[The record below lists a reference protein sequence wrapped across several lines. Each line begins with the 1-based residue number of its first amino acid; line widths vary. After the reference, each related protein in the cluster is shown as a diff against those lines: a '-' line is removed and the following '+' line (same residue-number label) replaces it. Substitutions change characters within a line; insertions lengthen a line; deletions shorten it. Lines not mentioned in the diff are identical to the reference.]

1 MSRIHEALK
10 KAEQERASA
19 PVGDLATI
27 SSVESHIPV
36 GATTVGSGAAPRDYM
51 PRTDAASSSDYLRF
65 DDLRKRCAHPT
76 WHLDPNVNV
85 FINSALTAHG
95 AEQFR
100 TLRSRLYQ
108 MRGAQA
114 LKTLLVTS
122 SVPAEGKTFVT
133 NNLAQSIVR
142 QPDRR
147 VLIIDADLRC
157 SRLHVPLGA
166 PASPGLTDYLK
177 GEADEASIIQ
187 NGFDGNLCF
196 IPGGTESSH
205 PSELLSNGRL
215 KALIARMAPVF
226 DWVILDSPPL
236 LPVADSSFLAD
247 LVDGGAAGRAGGRD
261 AHGDRAA
268 ILPGVA
274 GPKRRWGGSE
284 RSRSRTSLW
293 FVLLVGLRIR
303 LWIRK
308 RRSGEGRTCPV
319 GALPRLIRV
328 SYGCPAGIRPDWE
341 LATLGLC
348 FLIFTARKRIAPPG

>member
-10 KAEQERASA
+10 KAEQERATA
-19 PVGDLATI
+19 PPSDLSTI
-27 SSVESHIPV
+27 SSVESHVPAMGDV
-36 GATTVGSGAAPRDYM
+36 NVASRVTPRELVAR
-51 PRTDAASSSDYLRF
+51 PDAGRSASNDYLRF
-65 DDLRKRCAHPT
+65 EDLQKKCAHPS

-85 FINSALTAHG
+85 FINSAMTAHG

-108 MRGAQA
+108 MRSTQP

-166 PASPGLTDYLK
+166 PVSPGLTEYLK
-177 GEADEASIIQ
+177 GEADEVSIIQ
-187 NGFDGNLCF
+187 SGLDGNLCF
-196 IPGGTESSH
+196 IPGGIESSH

-215 KALIARMAPVF
+215 KALIARMAPIF

-247 LVDGGAAGRAGGRD
+247 MVDG
-261 AHGDRAA
+261 
-268 ILPGVA
+268 
-274 GPKRRWGGSE
+274 
-284 RSRSRTSLW
+284 
-293 FVLLVGLRIR
+293 VLLVVRAGQTPMATAQ
-303 LWIRK
+303 
-308 RRSGEGRTCPV
+308 RSCQELQGRNVVGVVLNAVNPAQAYGSYYSSAYGYGYGYGYGSGGQTKGEHV
-319 GALPRLIRV
+319 Q
-328 SYGCPAGIRPDWE
+328 
-341 LATLGLC
+341 
-348 FLIFTARKRIAPPG
+348 

>member
-10 KAEQERASA
+10 KAAQERAAA
-19 PVGDLATI
+19 PVGDLSALVSAET
-27 SSVESHIPV
+27 HIPLE
-36 GATTVGSGAAPRDYM
+36 AANPMPNFAPRD
-51 PRTDAASSSDYLRF
+51 PVARPENHPGLSSEYLRF
-65 DDLRKRCAHPT
+65 DDLRRNCAHPT

-85 FINSALTAHG
+85 FMNSALTAHG

-108 MRGAQA
+108 MRSSQP

-133 NNLAQSIVR
+133 NNLAQSMVR

-166 PASPGLTDYLK
+166 PVSPGLTEYLK
-177 GEADEASIIQ
+177 GEADEAAIIQ
-187 NGFDGNLCF
+187 NGLDGNLCF
-196 IPGGTESSH
+196 IPGGSESTH

-215 KALIARMAPVF
+215 KTLLARLAPVF

-247 LVDGGAAGRAGGRD
+247 LVDG
-261 AHGDRAA
+261 
-268 ILPGVA
+268 
-274 GPKRRWGGSE
+274 
-284 RSRSRTSLW
+284 
-293 FVLLVGLRIR
+293 VLLVVRAGITPTATAQ
-303 LWIRK
+303 
-308 RRSGEGRTCPV
+308 RSCQELQGRNVV
-319 GALPRLIRV
+319 GVVLNAVDPAQAYGSYYSS
-328 SYGCPAGIRPDWE
+328 SYGYGYGYGYGHGEPTKGE
-341 LATLGLC
+341 HVQ
-348 FLIFTARKRIAPPG
+348 

>member
-19 PVGDLATI
+19 PVGDLAAI

-108 MRGAQA
+108 MRSTQA

-247 LVDGGAAGRAGGRD
+247 LVDG
-261 AHGDRAA
+261 
-268 ILPGVA
+268 
-274 GPKRRWGGSE
+274 
-284 RSRSRTSLW
+284 
-293 FVLLVGLRIR
+293 VLLVVRAGATPMATAQ
-303 LWIRK
+303 
-308 RRSGEGRTCPV
+308 RSCQELQGRNVV
-319 GALPRLIRV
+319 GVVLNAVDPAQAYGSYYSSAYGYGYGYGSADQAKDERV
-328 SYGCPAGIRPDWE
+328 Q
-341 LATLGLC
+341 
-348 FLIFTARKRIAPPG
+348 